1 MTEKFNY
8 QCSFIKQLL
17 ALVVAAAI
25 VPAISFSAS
34 SHQMG
39 LDDLVKHA
47 DHIVVGKVAN
57 VRSEWANDKIYSL
70 STIVVTDNI
79 KGNVASSY
87 VITTLGGTAFH
98 PRLKAEVTM
107 DVSGG
112 LYFSKNEDVIL
123 FTKQNNIG
131 NHQVVGMS
139 QGKFNIV
146 SEKDSGEKMVPVAS
160 KKIYSQKLTK
170 DLLTPESKST
180 SNDKSGDR
188 TALAGDQLVIKKG
201 TITLADFVTK
211 IRTRINNQ
219 KNKLQK

>member
-8 QCSFIKQLL
+8 HRSFVRQLIAIV
-17 ALVVAAAI
+17 ALVSI

-57 VRSEWANDKIYSL
+57 VRSEWTDNKIYSM

-79 KGNVASSY
+79 KGNVVDSY

-98 PRLKAEVTM
+98 PRLKAEITM

-112 LYFSKNEDVIL
+112 LFFSKNEDVVL
-123 FTKQNNIG
+123 FTKQNKIG

-146 SEKDSGEKMVPVAS
+146 SEKDTGEKMIPVAS
-160 KKIYSQKLTK
+160 KKIYSQRLTK
-170 DLLTPESKST
+170 DILTSKS
-180 SNDKSGDR
+180 KSQSGVKS
-188 TALAGDQLVIKKG
+188 TLKGDQLVIKKG
-201 TITLADFVTK
+201 TITLADFVNK
-211 IRTRINNQ
+211 IRSRITKQTNQ
-219 KNKLQK
+219 EK

>member
-1 MTEKFNY
+1 M
-8 QCSFIKQLL
+8 IKKLNFSGNFPKLLL
-17 ALVVAAAI
+17 AITVAMSI

-57 VRSEWANDKIYSL
+57 VRSEWTDDKIYSM

-79 KGNVASSY
+79 KGNVVDSY

-98 PRLKAEVTM
+98 PRLKAEITM

-112 LYFSKNEDVIL
+112 LFFSKNEDVVL
-123 FTKQNNIG
+123 FTKQNKIG

-146 SEKDSGEKMVPVAS
+146 SEKDTGEKMIPVAS
-160 KKIYSQKLTK
+160 KKIYSQRLTK
-170 DLLTPESKST
+170 DILTSKS
-180 SNDKSGDR
+180 KSQSGVKS
-188 TALAGDQLVIKKG
+188 TLKGDQLVIKKG
-201 TITLADFVTK
+201 AITLADFVNK
-211 IRTRINNQ
+211 IRSRITKQ
-219 KNKLQK
+219 KNQAK